1 MNKYELKYML
11 ETMTSCV
18 DRLTD
23 SQGKQTHHISELW
36 TEIGEKQNIITNQR
50 YEIKKLKERLLEIFR
65 KEQELSRLDIAKTG
79 EFWKKQPT
87 KLKSYKKKLKKEGK
101 KD

>member
-23 SQGKQTHHISELW
+23 SLGKQSHHISELW

-50 YEIKKLKERLLEIFR
+50 YEIKKLKERLLELFR
-65 KEQELSRLDIAKTG
+65 KEHKDRLDDADFEKRYKEFVG
-79 EFWKKQPT
+79 E
-87 KLKSYKKKLKKEGK
+87 SV
-101 KD
+101 DH

>member
-50 YEIKKLKERLLEIFR
+50 YEIKKLKERLLELFR
-65 KEQELSRLDIAKTG
+65 KEHKDRLEDADFERRYKEIVG
-79 EFWKKQPT
+79 E
-87 KLKSYKKKLKKEGK
+87 SV
-101 KD
+101 DH

>member
-1 MNKYELKYML
+1 MNKYEIKYML
-11 ETMTSCV
+11 ETMTSSV

-23 SQGKQTHHISELW
+23 SLGKQSHHISELW

-65 KEQELSRLDIAKTG
+65 KEHKDRLDDADFEKRYKEFVG
-79 EFWKKQPT
+79 E
-87 KLKSYKKKLKKEGK
+87 SV
-101 KD
+101 DH

>member
-50 YEIKKLKERLLEIFR
+50 YEIKKLKERLLELFR
-65 KEQELSRLDIAKTG
+65 KEHKDILEDADFERRYKEIVG
-79 EFWKKQPT
+79 E
-87 KLKSYKKKLKKEGK
+87 SV
-101 KD
+101 DH

>member
-36 TEIGEKQNIITNQR
+36 TEIGEKQNRITTQR
-50 YEIKKLKERLLEIFR
+50 YEIKKLKERLLELFR
-65 KEQELSRLDIAKTG
+65 KEHKDRLEDADFERRYKEFVG
-79 EFWKKQPT
+79 E
-87 KLKSYKKKLKKEGK
+87 SV
-101 KD
+101 DH

>member
-23 SQGKQTHHISELW
+23 RQGKQTHHISELW

-50 YEIKKLKERLLEIFR
+50 YEIKKLKERLLELFR
-65 KEQELSRLDIAKTG
+65 KEHKDRLEDADFERRYKEFVG
-79 EFWKKQPT
+79 E
-87 KLKSYKKKLKKEGK
+87 SV
-101 KD
+101 DH

>member
-1 MNKYELKYML
+1 MNNYELKYML

-50 YEIKKLKERLLEIFR
+50 YEIKKLKERLLELFR
-65 KEQELSRLDIAKTG
+65 KEHKDRLEDADFERRYKEFVG
-79 EFWKKQPT
+79 E
-87 KLKSYKKKLKKEGK
+87 SV
-101 KD
+101 DH

>member
-36 TEIGEKQNIITNQR
+36 TEIGEN
-50 YEIKKLKERLLEIFR
+50 YLE
-65 KEQELSRLDIAKTG
+65 KNTKT
-79 EFWKKQPT
+79 
-87 KLKSYKKKLKKEGK
+87 
-101 KD
+101 D

>member
-11 ETMTSCV
+11 ETMTSCD

-50 YEIKKLKERLLEIFR
+50 YEIKKLKERLLELFR
-65 KEQELSRLDIAKTG
+65 KEHKDRLEDADFERRYKEFVG
-79 EFWKKQPT
+79 E
-87 KLKSYKKKLKKEGK
+87 SV
-101 KD
+101 DH

>member
-50 YEIKKLKERLLEIFR
+50 YEIKKLKERLLELFR
-65 KEQELSRLDIAKTG
+65 KEHKDRLEDADFERRYKEFFG
-79 EFWKKQPT
+79 E
-87 KLKSYKKKLKKEGK
+87 SV
-101 KD
+101 DH